1 MYTLLIILTALIIM
15 VYYLVIERVLVDALK
30 KSNEKTIEQYLDK
43 ISYKANVY
51 IALSK
56 SMTSNLDIQEVL
68 RMQDEIKLDDTIAI
82 HLLFN
87 NTINR
92 NLLINDISELY
103 SITIY
108 ALNKDFPTDGKF
120 ISNIYREHN
129 EEWLS
134 QIKGKQGIITFKE
147 GEGYDGEILS
157 FIEPI
162 IDYEF
167 NHYGELLGYV
177 KIEVEA
183 DGFFDFG
190 EEIEAFSVKDSR
202 GQTIYGMDLD
212 GNDKNINERDFKLGK
227 ENFYGEFTLSYIFSY
242 KQLNKQSISSR
253 WYLVAILSTLFLGM
267 LFVRRNVIRNY
278 LSRINK
284 IISKMK
290 TVEKGDFKTLS
301 IDGGKDE
308 IGILDQHFNEMAQKL
323 DALISKNYMQELEN
337 REAKIKALQYQ
348 IDPHFLFNTLESINA
363 LAIIN
368 DNEDISNIIESLGLI
383 YRYIV
388 DKETGDVVSL
398 NKEISHVKNYMLIQ
412 QYRFGFEVETDIE
425 RETERCLVPKLIIQ
439 PFIENAINY
448 AKGMA
453 GKKLKLKIGTKRVKE
468 NLIIEIEDNGI
479 GMSEE
484 IIKKIKLSMGQKD
497 IKGKR
502 TNKISIGINNVD
514 QRIKLNYGENYGV
527 KIDSQDGLGTK
538 VKLTIP
544 FQV

>member
-1 MYTLLIILTALIIM
+1 
-15 VYYLVIERVLVDALK
+15 
-30 KSNEKTIEQYLDK
+30 
-43 ISYKANVY
+43 
-51 IALSK
+51 
-56 SMTSNLDIQEVL
+56 
-68 RMQDEIKLDDTIAI
+68 
-82 HLLFN
+82 
-87 NTINR
+87 
-92 NLLINDISELY
+92 
-103 SITIY
+103 
-108 ALNKDFPTDGKF
+108 
-120 ISNIYREHN
+120 
-129 EEWLS
+129 
-134 QIKGKQGIITFKE
+134 
-147 GEGYDGEILS
+147 
-157 FIEPI
+157 
-162 IDYEF
+162 
-167 NHYGELLGYV
+167 
-177 KIEVEA
+177 
-183 DGFFDFG
+183 
-190 EEIEAFSVKDSR
+190 
-202 GQTIYGMDLD
+202 
-212 GNDKNINERDFKLGK
+212 
-227 ENFYGEFTLSYIFSY
+227 
-242 KQLNKQSISSR
+242 
-253 WYLVAILSTLFLGM
+253 
-267 LFVRRNVIRNY
+267 
-278 LSRINK
+278 
-284 IISKMK
+284 MK

-484 IIKKIKLSMGQKD
+484 IIKKIKLNMGQKD